1 MRARAIAA
9 LVRQNAARSR
19 KSFLMSGIG
28 IVVGVA
34 TFVFFIGL
42 GEGIKSVVLGKIF
55 IANQLEVVRKTFDTG
70 LTQSDSFLGIGGT
83 RNLDDQVAAELGAL
97 PGVAAVFPKMKFT
110 FPSRGWGGRKF
121 LGRDVWFELIAD
133 GVDPALVAAELPDP
147 SAFADPDAPQACSA
161 ADTCGEGRICEAGQ
175 CVGAPCTFAGDDSA
189 GGCPGQTYCAE
200 DTGRCERPV
209 PAIASTHLLE
219 LYNGSLATA
228 FTSTSRKLPRLSP
241 GALLGF
247 QVNVTFGQS
256 MLGKATQGKPI
267 SRRLKLVGFSDKA
280 ISLGATLPIGAVKRL
295 NLRYGGEDAA
305 RTYQSILLTV
315 RDQAEV
321 PGLARRV
328 KDAGFDLADKTERAE
343 QAGMLINIITLVFSL
358 ISVIIV
364 GIAAIN
370 ISHTFYM
377 IVFQRK
383 REIGVL
389 RALGASRADVR
400 AIILCE
406 ALVIG
411 LLAGLLGAAGG
422 FGAARAADLLGA
434 RLPDF
439 PYKPDTFFA
448 FPLWLWPTAVGFAAL
463 FCVFGAF
470 FPANAAAGQEPAE
483 ALTT

>member
-1 MRARAIAA
+1 MRAAAIAA
-9 LVRQNAARSR
+9 LVRQNAARSK

-55 IANQLEVVRKTFDTG
+55 IANQLEVVRRTFDTG
-70 LTQSDSFLGIGGT
+70 LTQSDSFMGIGGT
-83 RNLDDQVAAELGAL
+83 RALDDQVATELSTL
-97 PGVAAVFPKMKFT
+97 PGVTAVFPKMKFT
-110 FPSRGWGGRKF
+110 FPSRGWGGHKF
-121 LGRDVWFELIAD
+121 LGRDMWFELIAD
-133 GVDPALVAAELPDP
+133 GVDPALVAAELPVP
-147 SAFADPDAPQACSA
+147 GAFADPDAPQSCAAA
-161 ADTCGEGRICEAGQ
+161 ADCGEGRVCEGGKCA
-175 CVGAPCTFAGDDSA
+175 GAPCTFEDDEKQ
-189 GGCPGQTYCAE
+189 GNCPGETYCAE
-200 DTGRCERPV
+200 DTGHCERPV
-209 PAIASTHLLE
+209 PVIASTHLLE

-228 FTSTSRKLPRLSP
+228 FASTARKLPRLS
-241 GALLGF
+241 ANTLLGF

-256 MLGKATQGKPI
+256 LLGKSQQGKPI
-267 SRRLKLVGFSDKA
+267 TRRMKLVGFSDKA
-280 ISLGATLPIGAVKRL
+280 IPLGATLPLDYVKRL
-295 NLRYGGEDAA
+295 NGRFNGEEAS

-315 RDQAEV
+315 QDQGEV
-321 PGLARRV
+321 PGLAHRV

-389 RALGASRADVR
+389 RAVGASRADVR
-400 AIILCE
+400 ALILAE
-406 ALVIG
+406 ALLIG
-411 LLAGLLGAAGG
+411 LVAGVTGAAAG
-422 FGAARAADLLGA
+422 FGSARAADLLGG

-448 FPLWLWPTAVGFAAL
+448 FPWWLWPTAVCFAAL

-470 FPANAAAGQEPAE
+470 FPANAAAKLEPAE
-483 ALTT
+483 ALTN